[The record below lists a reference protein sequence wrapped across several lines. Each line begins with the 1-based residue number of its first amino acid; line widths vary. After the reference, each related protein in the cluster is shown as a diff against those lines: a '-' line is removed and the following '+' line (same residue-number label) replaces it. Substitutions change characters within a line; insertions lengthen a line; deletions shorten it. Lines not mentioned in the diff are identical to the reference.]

1 MYVRNLTLPLALIF
15 LAAHAWAQQA
25 ATGIV
30 FNDTNANGVRDA
42 GEKGVENVRVSNQ
55 RDVTVTD
62 KEGRYTL
69 PVTDDTILFVVK
81 PRNWSTPVD
90 GNMIP
95 RFYYIHKPAGSPI
108 QKHPGVAPTGPL
120 PASVDFPLRKS
131 KEPNRF
137 KAAFFGDTQTRLKD
151 IPSLA
156 HEFIEQMP
164 LGEFAFGM
172 AQGDI
177 TSENPPI
184 NIKVAETMAAAGF
197 PWHYALGNH
206 DENYDSPDDSHTT
219 ESFQSVFGPEYS
231 SFDYGSVHFVT
242 LEDVKWGGKSYTGGL
257 GEKQLEWLKND
268 LALCPKEQLV
278 VLSYHI
284 PLGQLGD
291 KAALFQILESRPNVL
306 AVSGHTHWM
315 SNHFIGKDAGFNR
328 AEPLHELINATTC
341 GSWWGGPP
349 DEQGLPIAMMSD
361 GAPNGYT
368 AFTFDGTKYRA
379 EYRVARRPADF
390 QMSIFTVEDTAADAA
405 GTSEVFA
412 NVFAGSEKSTVEMR
426 VDGRGA
432 WTTMEKVVQPDPF
445 LAAMKA
451 AEPKAIPAGW
461 AFPSPM
467 AKCPHLWRGTLPQ
480 GLTSGAHLIYVRTT
494 DMYGQTYDAR
504 RLIVV
509 K

>member
-1 MYVRNLTLPLALIF
+1 
-15 LAAHAWAQQA
+15 
-25 ATGIV
+25 
-30 FNDTNANGVRDA
+30 
-42 GEKGVENVRVSNQ
+42 
-55 RDVTVTD
+55 
-62 KEGRYTL
+62 
-69 PVTDDTILFVVK
+69 VVK

-90 GNMIP
+90 RNMIP
-95 RFYYIHKPAGSPI
+95 RYYYIHKPKGSPK

-120 PASVDFPLRKS
+120 PESVDFPLRKS
-131 KEPNRF
+131 KEARRF

-151 IPSLA
+151 IPFLA
-156 HEFIEQMP
+156 HEIVEQLP
-164 LGEFAFGM
+164 PGEFAFGM

-177 TSENPPI
+177 TSEVPSIAN
-184 NIKVAETMAAAGF
+184 KVAETMAAGGF
-197 PWHYALGNH
+197 PWYYALGNH

-231 SFDYGSVHFVT
+231 SFDYGPVHFVT
-242 LEDVKWGGKSYTGGL
+242 LEDIKWGGKSYTGGL

-268 LALCPKEQLV
+268 LALCPRDQLV

-291 KAALFQILESRPNVL
+291 KAALYQILESRPNVL

-368 AFTFDGTKYRA
+368 AITFDGTKYRA
-379 EYRVARRPADF
+379 EYRVARRAADY
-390 QMSIFTVEDTAADAA
+390 QMSIFAPDEVGPNASAT
-405 GTSEVFA
+405 EVFA
-412 NVFAGSEKSTVEMR
+412 NVFAGSEKSTVAMR
-426 VDGRGA
+426 VDGAGA
-432 WTTMEKVVQPDPF
+432 WTKMEKVAQPDPF

-451 AEPKAIPAGW
+451 AEPNPIPAGW
-461 AFPSPM
+461 GYPAPM
-467 AKCPHLWRGTLPQ
+467 AKCPHLWRGTLLP
-480 GLTSGAHLIYVRTT
+480 GMASGAHVINVRTT
-494 DMYGQTYDAR
+494 DMFGQKYEAR
-504 RLIVV
+504 RVVVV